1 MGALRVPLCSIL
13 RRLIV
18 VAELHVDKFPLFYSL
33 RPLARSMICEFLL
46 YIFKYI
52 YIYIMYDNTVVG
64 LRRAC
69 TVVGRRH
76 DGRKNSENTPLFCRR
91 V

>member
-1 MGALRVPLCSIL
+1 
-13 RRLIV
+13 
-18 VAELHVDKFPLFYSL
+18 
-33 RPLARSMICEFLL
+33 
-46 YIFKYI
+46 
-52 YIYIMYDNTVVG
+52 MYDNTVVG